1 MRAKGLLVL
10 ALAAFAA
17 AAQAQLVISNVE
29 ATVTFDQT
37 ETFDLDFQQ
46 NGFELDFTAGE
57 IPLYVASANSE
68 FSSAVIN
75 ISYDVEGGQNINGL
89 DLIFH
94 GWALGDGVITYE
106 ELVLDSEDTVLASAS
121 GSFDGDNP
129 FVQTDFLEFDAPD
142 GFRVEK
148 TFTLNI
154 GPVNGEGTDGI
165 LPTPSLATIGLI
177 EQNAVPE
184 PATLAALAVGGVG
197 LLARRR
203 RK

>member
-1 MRAKGLLVL
+1 MARERQEITG
-10 ALAAFAA
+10 AAT
-17 AAQAQLVISNVE
+17 LVIE
-29 ATVTFDQT
+29 AQRIGAREQGCRTFIDA
-37 ETFDLDFQQ
+37 D
-46 NGFELDFTAGE
+46 
-57 IPLYVASANSE
+57 
-68 FSSAVIN
+68 
-75 ISYDVEGGQNINGL
+75 EG
-89 DLIFH
+89 
-94 GWALGDGVITYE
+94 T
-106 ELVLDSEDTVLASAS
+106 
-121 GSFDGDNP
+121 
-129 FVQTDFLEFDAPD
+129 PD